1 MAELATMARP
11 YANAAFDVAK
21 KASDLTG
28 WSKAL
33 QFLASASAD
42 ETVSRLLQSPDLD
55 GPVKAQKLIDICGD
69 ELDDRSKRFVQVLAN
84 NKRLPLIGV
93 IAEQFEA
100 LRAAEEQQVDVEV
113 TSAKPLTDE
122 QVEMLAASLRKKFDR
137 SINMTHSVD
146 ESLIG
151 GAVIRAGDTVI
162 DGSVSGKLKKL
173 SEAVLRN

>member
-21 KASDLTG
+21 KAGDLGG

-33 QFLASASAD
+33 QYLAAASAD
-42 ETVSRLLQSPDLD
+42 ETVNRMLQSPDLD
-55 GPVKAQKLIDICGD
+55 GVVKAQKLIDVCGS
-69 ELDDRSKRFVQVLAN
+69 ELDDQSKRFVQVLAT

-113 TSAKPLTDE
+113 TSAMPLSDE
-122 QVEMLAASLRKKFDR
+122 QVEKLAVSLRKKFDR
-137 SINMTHSVD
+137 TVNMTHSVD

-173 SEAVLRN
+173 AEAVLRN